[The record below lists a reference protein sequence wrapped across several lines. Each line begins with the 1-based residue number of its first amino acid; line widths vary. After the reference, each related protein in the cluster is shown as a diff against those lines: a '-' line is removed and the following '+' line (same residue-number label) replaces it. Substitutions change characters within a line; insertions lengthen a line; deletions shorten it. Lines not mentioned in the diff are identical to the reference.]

1 MPIYE
6 FRCSSAHRFEV
17 SVPMSGRDGAQDCP
31 DCGAP
36 AARLIAAP
44 ALGHFGSPAA
54 RLLESTQ
61 ASAHSP
67 GVVDAVPGGGA
78 APRRGT
84 PVTRDPRHARLPRP

>member
-17 SVPMSGRDGAQDCP
+17 TLPMSRRDGAQDCP

-44 ALGHFGSPAA
+44 ALGRLGSPAA

-67 GVVDAVPGGGA
+67 GVVDAVPGTGA
-78 APRRGT
+78 SPRRGT